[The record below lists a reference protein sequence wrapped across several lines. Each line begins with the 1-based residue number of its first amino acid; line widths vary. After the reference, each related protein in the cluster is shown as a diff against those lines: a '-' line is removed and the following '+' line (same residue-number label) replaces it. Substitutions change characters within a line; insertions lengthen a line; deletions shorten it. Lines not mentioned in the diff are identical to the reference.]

1 MDLLGTLIWVNRTDE
16 RTNGRTD
23 ERTNERT
30 DSLLELAG
38 FYPAAKNFGTECKTR
53 FSASNSSFGSKA
65 KMSRFASNS
74 FCTLYQFSGS
84 LSITIEYQK
93 KMLPLFS
100 FRQDMAHFNFGHGK
114 KLKF

>member
-38 FYPAAKNFGTECKTR
+38 FYPAAKNEFEW
-53 FSASNSSFGSKA
+53 
-65 KMSRFASNS
+65 
-74 FCTLYQFSGS
+74 
-84 LSITIEYQK
+84 TIK
-93 KMLPLFS
+93 
-100 FRQDMAHFNFGHGK
+100 NCNN
-114 KLKF
+114 